1 MQVTNNTSV
10 RCSSKQQ
17 QRLAQRNNEKT
28 PQHSEDAAIG
38 RTSSAQ
44 PQPIQQTGNNDLNA
58 SRVT

>member
-44 PQPIQQTGNNDLNA
+44 PIQQTGNNDLNA